1 MSKSKNLNG
10 REDIRV
16 SIGLPVYNAGK
27 YLDFCLKSI
36 LNQTYQNWELIVIN
50 DGSTDNSLPIIQ
62 KLSDSRIRVVDD
74 GKNIG
79 LSARLNQS
87 IDLSSGELYCRMDA
101 DDIMHPDRLA
111 IQVNL
116 LKSSTYDVIGTN
128 AYVIDSENRIIGQR
142 KGNDFLDKSI
152 VGIFK
157 HGGFIHPSIMG
168 RIDWFRENPYD
179 ILANRCEDIELW
191 IRTIE
196 KSSFYNYEIPLL
208 FYREDL
214 GQWIKTLKTHQGYL
228 EMIER
233 KIHHSSGIRKE
244 IYKLELKKSKRKH
257 MLRSILHHGGLN
269 RIMELRRTAPISK
282 ELSEGANISLLKA
295 ISKPQEIS

>member
-10 REDIRV
+10 RENIRV

-62 KLSDSRIRVVDD
+62 KLNDSRIRVVDD

-87 IDLSSGELYCRMDA
+87 IDLSSGDLYCRMDA

-128 AYVIDSENRIIGQR
+128 AYVIDSENTIIGQR
-142 KGNDFLDKSI
+142 KGNDFLDKSV

-196 KSSFYNYEIPLL
+196 KSSFYNYETPLL
-208 FYREDL
+208 FYREDP
-214 GQWIKTLKTHQGYL
+214 GQWIKTLKTYQGYL

-233 KIHHSSGIRKE
+233 KIHYSTGIRKE

-257 MLRSILHHGGLN
+257 MLRSTLHHGGLN

-295 ISKPQEIS
+295 ISKPQEIN